1 MSSKLGVL
9 VQNLSDLALESI
21 MKKIFPIILFAYLG
35 FISHSVSAQS
45 RFNGLYTG
53 IDLGYFSGKD
63 EGTEYVNGVP
73 NGYTNLTKPKGA
85 TYGLEVGF
93 NHVLPEKILLGIDLS
108 IHYINKSNSSV
119 QDYEGVPSPSFP
131 IQTTIQN
138 RADLKAKVGYVFN
151 EDNSSVFLTGGLSM
165 AKIKRMYASGDLS
178 TTSTNNTLGYILG
191 AGAEHFFFKNISLKA
206 EYLYTKYKQNN
217 IDTSAVWG
225 SGFTESQNYK
235 DNTIRLGLN
244 YYFN

>member
-1 MSSKLGVL
+1 
-9 VQNLSDLALESI
+9 
-21 MKKIFPIILFAYLG
+21 MKKILPFIVFACCS
-35 FISHSVSAQS
+35 FISNSISAQS
-45 RFNGLYTG
+45 KFNGFYTG
-53 IDLGYFSGKD
+53 LDIGYFSGKD
-63 EGTEYVNGVP
+63 EGTEYVDGVANGF
-73 NGYTNLTKPKGA
+73 TNLTKPKGT
-85 TYGLEVGF
+85 TYGIEFGF
-93 NHVLPEKILLGIDLS
+93 NHVLPEKILLGVDLS
-108 IHYINKSNSSV
+108 FHYINKSNSSV

-138 RADLKAKVGYVFN
+138 RADLKAKIGYVFN
-151 EDNSSVFLTGGLSM
+151 EDNSSVFLTGGFSM
-165 AKIKRMYASGDLS
+165 AKIKRTFSSIGGD
-178 TTSTNNTLGYILG
+178 TSSVGTNNTPGYILG

-225 SGFTESQNYK
+225 SGYNETQNYK